1 MKYVLILGLR
11 FQKNCVYH
19 PMLFERVRVAANIDC
34 DKYIVSGNDVE
45 GCGITVADKMKN
57 ILVKCFHKDE
67 ENVILEPKA
76 MSTIQNLYYS
86 CRLIPPG
93 SKVIV
98 VTSSFH
104 MPRVRLLLQNFSNV
118 SFEINVSFF
127 LLPLLGFVA
136 NFKKPLLRFLNEIIP
151 ASTGKFI

>member
-118 SFEINVSFF
+118 SFVESPNRYRDEKEKKIFEFHEKRSYN
-127 LLPLLGFVA
+127 FV
-136 NFKKPLLRFLNEIIP
+136 KKNY
-151 ASTGKFI
+151 K